1 MPIGPTFCGD
11 ILKLVFDGT
20 AIANIADN
28 TATTPSTV
36 AWFSLHTAQPSSDD
50 QTGSEAAY
58 TGYTRIGVDRL
69 SSSPSFSY
77 VAASSAGAGANL
89 YPTSNITF
97 PIASGSS
104 EVETHFSAGLS
115 SAGVGKILWSG
126 TLSPTIS
133 VLNGVT
139 PRLTTGTAIDLT

>member
-11 ILKLVFDGT
+11 ILKLVFEGV

-28 TATTPSTV
+28 TATTPST
-36 AWFSLHTAQPSSDD
+36 AIWLALHTAQPSSDA

-58 TGYTRIGVDRL
+58 TGYTRISVDR
-69 SSSPSFSY
+69 STAGTAFTY

-89 YPTSNITF
+89 YPAATITF

-115 SAGVGKILWSG
+115 SAGVGKIEWSG

-139 PRLTTGTAIDLT
+139 PRLTTGTAINLA